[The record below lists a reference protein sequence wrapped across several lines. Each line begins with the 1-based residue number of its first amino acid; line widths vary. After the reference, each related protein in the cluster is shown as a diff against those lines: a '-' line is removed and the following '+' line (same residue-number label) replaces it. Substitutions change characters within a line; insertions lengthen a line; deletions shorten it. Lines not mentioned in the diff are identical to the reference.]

1 MNLTLKFQLIFNPI
15 LTLNFFQLLRI
26 KNPELFYFGLIC
38 LIFSLVCLV
47 LVKFHQV
54 QVAGIN
60 AWIKPFKFAFSTF
73 LYSWAMAWFCSY
85 LKDFH
90 LQAFNWGIIILLG
103 FEIIYIAIQAARGQ
117 LSHFNLSSP
126 FYASMYSLMAF
137 AASAVTIWTAY
148 VAWLFFK
155 DSYPNLPDY
164 YLWSIR
170 LGLII
175 FVVFSFEG
183 FVMGSA
189 LKHTIGGTDGGPGLP
204 LLNWSTRF
212 GDPRVAHFIGMHAL
226 QVLPILSFYILKNTK
241 LTIIIALL
249 YGLLA
254 VFTLVQ
260 ALNGK
265 PFIAAK
271 NRKLEMNK

>member
-1 MNLTLKFQLIFNPI
+1 MNFL
-15 LTLNFFQLLRI
+15 QLLRL

-38 LIFSLVCLV
+38 LLFSFACLIM
-47 LVKFHQV
+47 VKFHHV

-85 LKDFH
+85 LSHFNVNY
-90 LQAFNWGIIILLG
+90 FNWAVIILLG
-103 FEIIYIAIQAARGQ
+103 FEIVYISIQAARGQ
-117 LSHFNLSSP
+117 LSHFNLSTS
-126 FYASMYSLMAF
+126 FYSAMYSLMAF
-137 AASAVTIWTAY
+137 AASAVTIYTAY

-155 DSYPNLPDY
+155 DSFPNLPNY

-175 FVVFSFEG
+175 FVIFSFEG

-189 LKHTIGGTDGGPGLP
+189 LKHTIGGPDGGPGLP
-204 LLNWSTRF
+204 LLNWSTKY
-212 GDPRVAHFIGMHAL
+212 GDPRIAHFIGMHAL
-226 QVLPILSFYILKNTK
+226 QVLPLLSYYVLKSTK
-241 LTIIIALL
+241 LTVTAAVL

-254 VFTLVQ
+254 VFTLFQ
-260 ALNGK
+260 ALQGR
-265 PFIAAK
+265 PLLSY
-271 NRKLEMNK
+271 KLDEIKTSKKS

>member
-1 MNLTLKFQLIFNPI
+1 MNLALKFHLIFNPI

-103 FEIIYIAIQAARGQ
+103 FEIIYIAIQAAKVAQ
-117 LSHFNLSSP
+117 YFNLDPKIAMLS
-126 FYASMYSLMAF
+126 YSNF
-137 AASAVTIWTAY
+137 TGSDGTPR
-148 VAWLFFK
+148 K
-155 DSYPNLPDY
+155 D
-164 YLWSIR
+164 R
-170 LGLII
+170 
-175 FVVFSFEG
+175 
-183 FVMGSA
+183 
-189 LKHTIGGTDGGPGLP
+189 
-204 LLNWSTRF
+204 
-212 GDPRVAHFIGMHAL
+212 
-226 QVLPILSFYILKNTK
+226 
-241 LTIIIALL
+241 
-249 YGLLA
+249 
-254 VFTLVQ
+254 
-260 ALNGK
+260 
-265 PFIAAK
+265 
-271 NRKLEMNK
+271 